1 MYKDSRQFGKGQFFF
16 FLFLLSV
23 SVHFSPISFFVG
35 SEGMEEKGGGGWSV
49 MDAETPDKR
58 LALMLKLEL
67 STNMS
72 MLVLLF
78 N

>member
-1 MYKDSRQFGKGQFFF
+1 MFIYL
-16 FLFLLSV
+16 LF
-23 SVHFSPISFFVG
+23 SFFVG

>member
-1 MYKDSRQFGKGQFFF
+1 
-16 FLFLLSV
+16 
-23 SVHFSPISFFVG
+23 
-35 SEGMEEKGGGGWSV
+35 MEEKGGGGWSV